1 MKICFIADP
10 NHANTLNWARY
21 FAEVLCHQVHIICLK
36 EVRNYDEHIIYHESS
51 IKFVFSKLKYITS
64 IFFVRSRIRRI
75 KPDILIGYRVTSYG
89 FLAALSGFRP
99 LVIAAQGQN
108 IVYPKYSL
116 IKNLTARYALKKAKL
131 IHAWGPHM
139 ASKIVKFG
147 GKPENILIKPRG
159 VFLDK
164 FMRINPSK
172 RSSKLHLVS
181 TRSLNPEPHYN
192 IKPILDALFLLK
204 KDYPK
209 VFYTIAGDG
218 PMKQKMIRYAE
229 ELGLKN
235 QVNFVGA
242 LSYDKIAAILNTAN
256 IYISN
261 VWSDGVSSSLLE
273 AMACGCFPVV
283 VNNISNRLWIK
294 NNINGILFPAD
305 DSHSITKSVSLAWE
319 NKELREKAMFFN
331 LELVKQKASWE
342 KNMSEFESAYFK
354 LINYNL
360 LKRTQ

>member
-273 AMACGCFPVV
+273 AMAMAIPV
-283 VNNISNRLWIK
+283 IATDWGGPADYLDDSC
-294 NNINGILFPAD
+294 GILIKP
-305 DSHSITKSVSLAWE
+305 KSREAFIESLAFALTSLAGE
-319 NKELREKAMFFN
+319 PERRIAMGKAGRAKVLREFTWAIKVERIITIYARA
-331 LELVKQKASWE
+331 V
-342 KNMSEFESAYFK
+342 
-354 LINYNL
+354 
-360 LKRTQ
+360 RG